1 MCLCCIGLILLGLL
15 IVVRVRDGG
24 VHDWFEILSEV
35 IIIVLADFR
44 IISELGSLLIGGY
57 W

>member
-1 MCLCCIGLILLGLL
+1 MCLYCIDLILLGLL

>member
-1 MCLCCIGLILLGLL
+1 MCLYCIDLILLGLL

-44 IISELGSLLIGGY
+44 IISELGSLLIGGC

>member
-15 IVVRVRDGG
+15 IVVRVQDGR

-44 IISELGSLLIGGY
+44 IISELGSLLIGGC